1 MGNNLSDSTIKNS
14 SQARVCTGFRHDLG
28 KGSGKGLW
36 QGLGKDSGK
45 CLNRVWARAWAIV
58 QGRVLGIQDIFV
70 CFMGA

>member
-1 MGNNLSDSTIKNS
+1 MIWAKVQTRAWAMFGQRFGQLFE
-14 SQARVCTGFRHDLG
+14 QGFG
-28 KGSGKGLW
+28 KG
-36 QGLGKDSGK
+36 SGK